1 MPTQQQD
8 QPTTQQEAR
17 RPEQDP
23 SHLLQAPRERAK
35 PHKTLFLIVA
45 TVLALMLIALAVGI
59 IPRLATKRETEKLA
73 SQQANSTP
81 VLEVVRVER
90 AKNTG
95 GLIIPGTTTPLMES
109 AVYARANGYLKKR
122 YVDIGDHVKQ
132 GQLLA
137 IVDAPDMDA
146 QVDQARNQLSQA
158 QAQLEQQK
166 AQLALNKVTNDRY
179 QALVS
184 RGVIS
189 RQEGDQQQTNFQAQ
203 VANVAASERN
213 VQAFKSNL
221 DRMTSLQGYERV
233 TAPFSGVI
241 TARNVD
247 TGDLISVSGAS
258 GGNAP
263 PTLASQNTSGSQ
275 SGASNSSGASG
286 TGSTAAT
293 PSTGSGN
300 GGALFTIAQSTRL
313 RIYVSVPESYAGQV
327 HTGQK
332 APISFQE
339 LASQPFVGEV
349 TRTAGAIDQN
359 SRTMVVELQVDNAKG
374 LLIPGMY
381 AQVTFPPT
389 PGAAG
394 PLVVSGDA
402 VAIRHDK
409 PVVAVVKDGKVKV
422 TPITIGRDLGTVV
435 EVFSGLQEGDLVAT
449 SFTDDVVDGAT
460 VTTRMAKP
468 QGSQK

>member
-1 MPTQQQD
+1 
-8 QPTTQQEAR
+8 
-17 RPEQDP
+17 
-23 SHLLQAPRERAK
+23 
-35 PHKTLFLIVA
+35 
-45 TVLALMLIALAVGI
+45 MLIALAIGVV
-59 IPRLATKRETEKLA
+59 PRLATRHQTAELA
-73 SQQANSTP
+73 AHQTDTKP
-81 VLEVVRVER
+81 IVEVVRVER
-90 AKNTG
+90 AKNG
-95 GLIIPGTTTPLMES
+95 GTLVIPGTTTALMQS

-137 IVDAPDMDA
+137 IVDAPDLDA

-184 RGVIS
+184 RGVLS

-203 VANVAASERN
+203 VSNVAASERN

-221 DRMTSLQGYERV
+221 DRMIALQGYERV
-233 TAPFSGVI
+233 TAPFTGVI

-247 TGDLISVSGAS
+247 TGDLISAAGAS
-258 GGNAP
+258 GGTAP

-275 SGASNSSGASG
+275 SGASNSSGSSG
-286 TGSTAAT
+286 NGSTAAT

-300 GGALFTIAQSTRL
+300 GGALFTIAQAGRL
-313 RIYVSVPESYAGQV
+313 RVYVSVPESYAAQV
-327 HTGQK
+327 HPGQK
-332 APISFQE
+332 APIAFQE
-339 LASQPFVGEV
+339 LPSQSFVAEV

-359 SRTMVVELQVDNAKG
+359 TRTMVVELQVDNAKG

-381 AQVTFPPT
+381 ALVSF
-389 PGAAG
+389 PGAPGSAG
-394 PLVVSGDA
+394 PLVISGDA
-402 VAIRHDK
+402 VGIRHDK
-409 PVVAVVKDGKVKV
+409 PAVAVVKDGKVRV
-422 TPITIGRDLGTVV
+422 ATITIGRDLGNVV
-435 EVFSGLQEGDLVAT
+435 EVTSGLQDGDMIAT
-449 SFTDDVVDGAT
+449 SFTDDIVDGAE
-460 VTTRMAKP
+460 VTTRMAKQ

>member
-1 MPTQQQD
+1 MPTQQYD
-8 QPTTQQEAR
+8 QPTVEQPVRT
-17 RPEQDP
+17 PEQDP
-23 SHLLQAPRERAK
+23 SHLIAAPHEK
-35 PHKTLFLIVA
+35 PKSRKILFFVIAGILVLM
-45 TVLALMLIALAVGI
+45 VLALAAGT
-59 IPRLATKRETEKLA
+59 IPRLATKHETQELA
-73 SQQANSTP
+73 ARRADSAP
-81 VLEVVRVER
+81 VVEVARVER
-90 AKNTG
+90 AKNRG
-95 GLIIPGTTTPLMES
+95 GLEIPGTTTPLTES
-109 AVYARANGYLKKR
+109 AVYARSSGYLKKR

-158 QAQLEQQK
+158 KAQLDQQK

-179 QALVS
+179 QALVG

-189 RQEGDQQQTNFQAQ
+189 RQDGDQQQTNFQAQ
-203 VANVAASERN
+203 VANVAAAERN
-213 VQAFKSNL
+213 VEAFQSNL

-233 TAPFSGVI
+233 TAPFSGVV

-247 TGDLISVSGAS
+247 TGDLISAAGAS
-258 GGNAP
+258 GGTAP
-263 PTLASQNTSGSQ
+263 PTLASQNSSGSQ

-286 TGSTAAT
+286 NGATLAT

-300 GGALFTIAQSTRL
+300 GGALFTISQSSRL
-313 RIYVSVPESYAGQV
+313 RIYVSVPEAYAAQI

-332 APISFQE
+332 APLAFQE
-339 LASQPFVGEV
+339 LPTQTFVAEV

-359 SRTMVVELQVDNAKG
+359 TRTMVVELQVDNSKG
-374 LLIPGMY
+374 LLLPGMY
-381 AQVTFPPT
+381 AIVTFPVA
-389 PGAAG
+389 PGSVG

-409 PVVAVVKDGKVKV
+409 PAVAVIKDGKVKV
-422 TPITIGRDLGTVV
+422 TPILIGRDLGNVV
-435 EVFSGLQEGDLVAT
+435 EIMSGLQDGDMIAT
-449 SFTDDVVDGAT
+449 SFTDDITDGAP